1 MDYIPSKITIIN
13 FDDEIIQLN
22 NELEEFIYKQ
32 NELPGLLKITSWDEM
47 QIKDNNLYKLLSS
60 DKHIKT
66 FIPQYQMNKEFI
78 FNILQQSRFL
88 NIDYEDAQILIQN
101 FFDQDIYN
109 IDQNEI
115 NNPLSMNDYY
125 NGDSNPNLNFLI
137 INEEEEDNINAEKYI
152 MLSDELNKNNEEEN
166 EFDTNSIL
174 SEGFSDEEENKM
186 LAIENRINEYEK
198 EEKINEG
205 KIIENKNDEEK
216 IEKKDFIKPVESKP
230 IKDIDEHKENK
241 NFKQEI
247 GVNNSQKN
255 IFGNKKSSV
264 ISQYKTSQ
272 LEQIYNGYKPEEDI
286 HIRMEKKKEEINDF
300 LFNNISF
307 DYNKEVV
314 IMEFLKEHNIDFQ
327 AEFFEYQKEY
337 GKKFFSDDLIN
348 KWYKQIMTIK
358 KKRSVDLKPSLFII
372 VMFLYGFEF
381 LMQKLKIEGFE
392 NLHKEI
398 KMDNIPENLLS
409 TKMYLDNKFSD
420 LPSNPLFD
428 VLLFIIGVYT
438 KKKTG
443 INLL

>member
-13 FDDEIIQLN
+13 YDDEIIQLN

-47 QIKDNNLYKLLSS
+47 QFKDNNLYKLLSS

-78 FNILQQSRFL
+78 LNILQQSRFL

-115 NNPLSMNDYY
+115 INPLSMNGYY
-125 NGDSNPNLNFLI
+125 NGDSNQNLNFLI

-152 MLSDELNKNNEEEN
+152 MLSDELNKNIEEEN

-186 LAIENRINEYEK
+186 IDIENRINESEK
-198 EEKINEG
+198 EEKKNEE
-205 KIIENKNDEEK
+205 KIIENKINEEK

-230 IKDIDEHKENK
+230 IKDVDEQKEDK

-255 IFGNKKSSV
+255 IVVNKKSSV

-372 VMFLYGFEF
+372 VMVLYGFEF

-428 VLLFIIGVYT
+428 ILLFIIGVYT